1 MLGIPDFSIFLAYI
15 LCIASALLCLIYGIV
30 MWNKGG
36 GEDEIAQIEEE
47 ERWQEKESM
56 IEEKL

>member
-1 MLGIPDFSIFLAYI
+1 
-15 LCIASALLCLIYGIV
+15 

-36 GEDEIAQIEEE
+36 GEDEIAEIEEE
-47 ERWQEKESM
+47 ERWQEKENM

>member
-1 MLGIPDFSIFLAYI
+1 MLGIPDISIFLAYI
-15 LCIASALLCLIYGIV
+15 LCLASALLCLVYGIV

-36 GEDEIAQIEEE
+36 GEDEIAEIEEE
-47 ERWQEKESM
+47 ERWQEKENM

>member
-1 MLGIPDFSIFLAYI
+1 MLGIPDISNFLAYI
-15 LCIASALLCLIYGIV
+15 LCIASALLCIVYGII

-36 GEDEIAQIEEE
+36 GPEELVEIEEE
-47 ERWQEKESM
+47 ERWQEKENM